1 VNHSSQTAGYAAIF
15 GIALAART
23 ALALIPFEYATA
35 AQRPVWSWWFFAIFA
50 ASFAAAAALAVQA
63 GLPSPAATL
72 TGPRR
77 RWILPVT
84 VGLIVGAL
92 TMLSDTIVPAAAA
105 RGVTTMHV
113 RGAAAVP
120 FYLYGAILITTVFHF
135 LPVALAARVAGL
147 VKGRTGAVIL
157 AAAFAGVALS
167 EDFGYFLSGPPAG
180 VETLRHGLSV
190 LANGTEAVFIYRYGL
205 VAGLLQRGT
214 TYLLWHIL
222 WPLLTAH

>member
-1 VNHSSQTAGYAAIF
+1 VNHDRQAAGYAAIF
-15 GIALAART
+15 GFALAARSV
-23 ALALIPFEYATA
+23 LAVIPFEYATA

-50 ASFAAAAALAVQA
+50 ASFGVAAVLAARA
-63 GLPSPAATL
+63 GLPSPTATL
-72 TGPRR
+72 TGPPR

-92 TMLSDTIVPAAAA
+92 TMLSDTVVPAAAA

-113 RGAAAVP
+113 RGPAALP

-135 LPVALAARVAGL
+135 LPVALAARIATRTE
-147 VKGRTGAVIL
+147 GRTRAVIL

-167 EDFGYFLSGPPAG
+167 EDAGYLLGGPPAG
-180 VETLRHGLSV
+180 VETARHGLSV
-190 LANGTEAVFIYRYGL
+190 LANGAEAVFIYRYGL
-205 VAGLLQRGT
+205 MAGLLQRGT

-222 WPLLTAH
+222 WPFLTAH